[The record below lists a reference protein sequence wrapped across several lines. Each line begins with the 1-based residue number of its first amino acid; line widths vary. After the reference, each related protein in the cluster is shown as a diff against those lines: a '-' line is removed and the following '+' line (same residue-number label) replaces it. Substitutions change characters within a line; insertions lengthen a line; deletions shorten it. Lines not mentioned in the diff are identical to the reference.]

1 MNPTAS
7 ETCVSKRVLIAD
19 DHQIMRQGLRSMI
32 ENETDF
38 ECVAE
43 AEDGLEA
50 VRLARQLH
58 PDVVIMDIAMPNLN
72 GIEATKQIKAE
83 LPDVEVIV
91 LSMHATRAYVA
102 QVLHAGAAGYL
113 LKDSPFEDLI
123 AALRSVSAGQ
133 MYLSPAVARGTAL
146 GKPTSDASQSDF
158 ALRERLTHREIQVL
172 QMIGEGKSTKDIAAR
187 LTLSVKTVETHPKQI
202 MDKLAIRSIAGLTKY
217 CIREGLTT
225 V

>member
-1 MNPTAS
+1 ML
-7 ETCVSKRVLIAD
+7 KRVLIAD
-19 DHQIMRQGLRSMI
+19 DHKIMRQGLRSLI

-38 ECVAE
+38 QCVGE

-50 VRLARQLH
+50 VKMARQLH
-58 PDVVIMDIAMPNLN
+58 PDVVIMDIGMPNLN
-72 GIEATKQIKAE
+72 GIEATRQIKAE

-102 QVLHAGAAGYL
+102 QVLQAGAAGYL

-123 AALRSVSAGQ
+123 AALRSVSEGQ

-146 GKPTSDASQSDF
+146 GKPTSDASQRDF
-158 ALRERLTHREIQVL
+158 TLRERLTHREIQVL

-187 LTLSVKTVETHPKQI
+187 LALSVKTVETHRKQL